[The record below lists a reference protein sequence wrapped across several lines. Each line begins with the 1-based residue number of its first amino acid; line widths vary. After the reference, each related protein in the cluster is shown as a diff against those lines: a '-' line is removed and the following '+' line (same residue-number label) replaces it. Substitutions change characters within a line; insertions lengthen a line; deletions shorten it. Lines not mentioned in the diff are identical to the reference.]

1 MPFSKDPSI
10 VSSDDSS
17 KNNYNDLD
25 KTEGNRI
32 EGFGQVFEKYQ
43 QN

>member
-17 KNNYNDLD
+17 KNNDDNLIEEN
-25 KTEGNRI
+25 KI
-32 EGFGQVFEKYQ
+32 EGFGQVFEKY
-43 QN
+43 